1 MKQVDQL
8 LHARWIVTVNDNNDL
23 LEHHSLAI
31 DAGKIV
37 AILPTEEA
45 KQQFQA
51 TESLDL
57 GEQLLMPGLINAHTH
72 LAMNLLRG
80 FADDLPLMEW
90 LEQHIWPAEGRWVDE
105 QFVADGSELAMAEMI
120 RSGTTCF
127 NDMYFFPEV
136 TAQVAQKAGL
146 RASIGL
152 MMIDF
157 PTAWG
162 SGPEEYLQKGL
173 ALQQQYQ
180 NHPLISTAFAP
191 HATYTVSDEPLLQ
204 LKQAAQDSGSAIH
217 IHLHETAGEIALHQ
231 EQHGCRPLARLHKLG
246 LLNNKLQAVHMT
258 QLNDDEIQLLAAN
271 GVQVIHCPESNL
283 KLASGFAPVAKLLQ
297 AGVNVALGTD
307 GAASNNDLDL
317 FSEMR
322 TAALLAKGVAAD
334 ARAVPAATAL
344 RMATINAAKALGIDK
359 QTGSLEVGKAAD
371 LIAIDLSSLE
381 SQPLYDPLSQL
392 VYATS
397 RDQVRHLWVAG
408 QQLLKERQLTTLD
421 EVEIVKKTQQWQAK
435 ISQQ

>member
-8 LHARWIVTVNDNNDL
+8 LHARWIVTVNEHNDL
-23 LEHHSLAI
+23 FEYHTLVVDQSKII
-31 DAGKIV
+31 D
-37 AILPTEEA
+37 ILPTELA
-45 KQQFQA
+45 KQSYRAHQVD
-51 TESLDL
+51 DL

-90 LEQHIWPAEGRWVDE
+90 LEQQIWPAEGRWVDE
-105 QFVADGSELAMAEMI
+105 QFVADGSELAMAELI

-127 NDMYFFPEV
+127 NDMYFFPEI

-173 ALQQQYQ
+173 ALQQKYQ
-180 NHPLISTAFAP
+180 DHPLIRTAFAP
-191 HATYTVSDEPLLQ
+191 HATYTVSDVPLLQ
-204 LKQAAQDSGSAIH
+204 LKQAAQQHNSAIH
-217 IHLHETAGEIALHQ
+217 IHLHETAGEIALH
-231 EQHGCRPLARLHKLG
+231 EKQHGCRPLARLDKLG
-246 LLNNKLQAVHMT
+246 MLNANLQAVHMT
-258 QLNDDEIQLLAAN
+258 QLSDEEIQQLADN

-283 KLASGFAPVAKLLQ
+283 KLASGFAPIARLLA

-317 FSEMR
+317 FAEMR
-322 TAALLAKGVAAD
+322 TAALLAKGVAGD
-334 ARAVPAATAL
+334 ASVVPTTTAL
-344 RMATINAAKALGIDK
+344 RMATINGAKALGIAD

-371 LIAIDLSSLE
+371 VIAIDLNTIE
-381 SQPLYDPLSQL
+381 TQPLYDPVSQL
-392 VYATS
+392 VYASS
-397 RDQVRHLWVAG
+397 RNQITHLWVAG
-408 QQLLKERQLTTLD
+408 KQLLKERQLTTLD
-421 EVEIVKKTQQWQAK
+421 ETQIIKKAQLWQKK
-435 ISQQ
+435 IGGQ